1 MGTVIREQDLGALVV
16 GVTLLGSGGGG
27 DTGAFGRM
35 LRRRLGA
42 GELVLRDAADVPG
55 VSVSPIGVVGATSV
69 LMEKLPGG
77 GEFDAAVRAVS
88 RWTGTEV
95 TGLMSLE
102 AGGLNG
108 LTPLIA
114 ALDLGLPVVD
124 VDLMGRAL
132 PRLDQ
137 FSWAVAG
144 RSLTPCALS
153 EPSGQVIVVDNV
165 DAAGLERA
173 VRSFVAHTGGWA
185 VLALAPTPVE
195 AAAADAVQGSL
206 TRALALGRAH
216 AGLEPDATPADV
228 AEGLGGR
235 LLGTGRVE
243 EVARHLIGDGGAAF
257 GRGSVCVVDAGSRAV
272 IRIETENE
280 YLLALV
286 DGTPVVTTPDLLC
299 VLDLRT
305 LQPIAVDAIRS
316 GDEVLV
322 LALPGPTW
330 WRRPDRI
337 THVGP
342 QAFGLAC
349 SPQLLEAS

>member
-1 MGTVIREQDLGALVV
+1 MATVVREQDLGALVV

-42 GELVLRDAADVPG
+42 GELVLRDASDVPD

-69 LMEKLPGG
+69 LMEKLPSG
-77 GEFDAAVRAVS
+77 GEFETAVRAVS
-88 RWTGTEV
+88 RWTGEAV

-108 LTPLIA
+108 LTALIA

-124 VDLMGRAL
+124 ADLMGRAL

-173 VRSFVAHTGGWA
+173 VRSFVAQTGGWA

-206 TRALALGRAH
+206 TRALNLGRAH
-216 AGLEPDATPADV
+216 AGLVVGAAPAEV
-228 AEGLGGR
+228 AGALGGR
-235 LLGTGRVE
+235 LLGCGRVE
-243 EVARHLIGDGGAAF
+243 EVARHVIADGGAAF
-257 GRGSVCVVDAGSRAV
+257 GRGSVCVVDSASSA
-272 IRIETENE
+272 ILRIETENE
-280 YLLALV
+280 YLLAMV
-286 DGTPVVTTPDLLC
+286 DGEPVVSTPDLVC
-299 VLDLRT
+299 VLDRRT
-305 LQPIAVDAIRS
+305 LQPIAVESIRS

-322 LALPGPTW
+322 LALPGPDW
-330 WRRPDRI
+330 WQRADRI

-342 QAFGLAC
+342 EAFGLAC
-349 SPQLLEAS
+349 EPRLLGAS